1 MQAKRL
7 FYFDDYPLQVKQQEV
22 PVSGMTTRAAEKGRP
37 IEIGKSNLTQ
47 YPCVSDA
54 IIIWNLA
61 PATVTNAKSL
71 YLGKKTLGIM
81 LNQCQL
87 KNRVKTQRAKAQGQK
102 IKVIRKVNIKLTHK
116 HGGTLVCHLLHT
128 GRTQV
133 QIPAR
138 DNFIRINIK
147 T

>member
-47 YPCVSDA
+47 NSCDISDA
-54 IIIWNLA
+54 IRIWNLA

-87 KNRVKTQRAKAQGQK
+87 ENRVKTQRAKTQGQK
-102 IKVIRKVNIKLTHK
+102 IKVIRKVKI
-116 HGGTLVCHLLHT
+116 
-128 GRTQV
+128 
-133 QIPAR
+133 
-138 DNFIRINIK
+138 
-147 T
+147 